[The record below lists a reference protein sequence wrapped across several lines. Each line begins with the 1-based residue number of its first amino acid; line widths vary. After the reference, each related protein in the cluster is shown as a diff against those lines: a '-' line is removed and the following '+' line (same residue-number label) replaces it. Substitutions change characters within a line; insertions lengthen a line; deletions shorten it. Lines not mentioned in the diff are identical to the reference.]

1 MDSAKRTL
9 TPGNFFTTVGNVVAS
24 MPVLLAALVRPSTS
38 AALRE
43 KVVLGVTAINDC
55 GYCKWGHTHWAMA
68 NGVPLEEVNQILG
81 LQIDALEA
89 KNPAEAAAILFAQ
102 HYAESLDRLD
112 PDSLEN
118 LRTFYSDAQAA
129 EILAYVRAITLGSL
143 TGNTVDAFLDR
154 FRGRGRADS
163 RGLIV
168 VFEGVVTLVAA
179 PVVLVLALLAKFDR
193 RDSAR
198 HESGSE
204 GTS

>member
-1 MDSAKRTL
+1 MGSEMCIRDR
-9 TPGNFFTTVGNVVAS
+9 
-24 MPVLLAALVRPSTS
+24 
-38 AALRE
+38 
-43 KVVLGVTAINDC
+43 
-55 GYCKWGHTHWAMA
+55 
-68 NGVPLEEVNQILG
+68 EEVNQILG

-102 HYAESLDRLD
+102 HYAESLDQLD

-118 LRTFYSDAQAA
+118 LRQFYSDAQAA
-129 EILAYVRAITLGSL
+129 EILAYVRVITLGSL

-154 FRGRGRADS
+154 FRGRGREDS

>member
-1 MDSAKRTL
+1 
-9 TPGNFFTTVGNVVAS
+9 
-24 MPVLLAALVRPSTS
+24 
-38 AALRE
+38 
-43 KVVLGVTAINDC
+43 
-55 GYCKWGHTHWAMA
+55 MA

-102 HYAESLDRLD
+102 HYAESLDQLD
-112 PDSLEN
+112 PGSLEN
-118 LRTFYSDAQAA
+118 LRTFYSDAQVA

-168 VFEGVVTLVAA
+168 VFEGVVTLVAS

-193 RDSAR
+193 RGSSR